1 MNKTII
7 YRRLFDR
14 DNSIKAKARTI
25 FSGLAAYPMSL
36 PEAFLR
42 KNMGERYFNFFY
54 NKVMAFLL
62 LVTPFLLPVS
72 QMRPWYDTVLANWSM
87 YALAIPFIYLSYQ
100 RYKETW
106 RREGQFNLNR
116 FSRSSGEI
124 LPFFFKLKHQ
134 GKPVNERTI
143 EKQLEPAAI
152 FFAGLLLLL
161 IGQTLTGGILIFCAF
176 SYWQSYSIAYALGDE
191 YILDTIDRLIVNRE
205 FARMF
210 IYDEPSTSGLKL
222 RFSDKPDLK
231 EMREMLYRE
240 MGKDDKDAQNGND
253 GNSDDDDDENAVVQ

>member
-14 DNSIKAKARTI
+14 DNSIKGKARTI
-25 FSGLAAYPMSL
+25 FSCLAAYPMSL

-54 NKVMAFLL
+54 NKVMALLL

-106 RREGQFNLNR
+106 RPEGQFNFNR

-124 LPFFFKLKHQ
+124 LPFFFKAKHK
-134 GKPVNERTI
+134 GEPVNERTI

-152 FFAGLLLLL
+152 FFPGLFLLL

-176 SYWQSYSIAYALGDE
+176 IYWKSYGIAYALGDE
-191 YILDTIDRLIVNRE
+191 YMLDMIDRDIVNRE
-205 FARMF
+205 FARIF
-210 IYDEPSTSGLKL
+210 IHNKPSTSGLKL
-222 RFSDKPDLK
+222 RFSNKPDLK
-231 EMREMLYRE
+231 EIRERLYRE
-240 MGKDDKDAQNGND
+240 MLKGDDEAQKGEGDNGHDA
-253 GNSDDDDDENAVVQ
+253 DDENAVVQ